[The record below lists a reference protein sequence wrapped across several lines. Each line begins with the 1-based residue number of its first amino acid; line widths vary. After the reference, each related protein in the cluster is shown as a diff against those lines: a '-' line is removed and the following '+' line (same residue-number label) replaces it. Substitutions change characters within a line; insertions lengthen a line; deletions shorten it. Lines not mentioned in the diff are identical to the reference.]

1 MEPTNSD
8 NQPVK
13 CEICGDRLLFP
24 LNNTW
29 LRPEAYGGS
38 VCMKLCTQCEREF
51 WKLTSLLHSRALD
64 ILTNQFD
71 AKLEKLRKQIEQERR
86 QCKLP
91 VV

>member
-1 MEPTNSD
+1 
-8 NQPVK
+8 
-13 CEICGDRLLFP
+13 
-24 LNNTW
+24 
-29 LRPEAYGGS
+29 
-38 VCMKLCTQCEREF
+38 MKLCTQCEREF

-71 AKLEKLRKQIEQERR
+71 AKLEKLRKQIDQERR